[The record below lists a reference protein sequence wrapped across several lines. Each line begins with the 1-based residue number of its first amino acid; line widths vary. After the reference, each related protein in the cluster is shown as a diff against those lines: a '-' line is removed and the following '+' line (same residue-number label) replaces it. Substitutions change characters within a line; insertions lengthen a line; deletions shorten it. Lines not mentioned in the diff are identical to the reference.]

1 VSADVHGIA
10 FPGYKERL
18 GLIPKL
24 MVSAAGDEFF
34 MLTDSH
40 AWWDQ
45 MPGPKYIE

>member
-1 VSADVHGIA
+1 MYS
-10 FPGYKERL
+10 GYKERL

-45 MPGPKYIE
+45 MPGPKWME